1 MDKHCDI
8 QFRIDKKIHKDI
20 ARYIEKENP
29 VPPLLMKELDF
40 HADNFSKQN
49 GINGYDQKLIKVLIN
64 NEAWKKTL
72 SYIPYDRRVLLLPMC
87 LKSHDKC
94 MARQDEFGLIC
105 QNCGN
110 CKLGEIQEKAESLGY
125 IVLIA
130 EGTTVVTTLIR
141 QGSIDCVI
149 GVSCFE
155 TLQKALP
162 DMISKATPG
171 IGIPLSISGC
181 KDTKVDISWLYDVLQ
196 LKPENNEAFRL
207 DFPDTKK
214 SVTSWFKKENLIE
227 MLQTHDHD
235 TDHLSISRVEK
246 MALDVLSGS
255 GKKYRP
261 YITASVYSILTQKE
275 PDRDPGLKKVA
286 VAVECFH
293 KASLV
298 HDDIEDNDDTRYGKP
313 TLHKKYGIPEA
324 LNAGDF
330 LIGQGYSL
338 LLDAVD
344 NPLMNARMFKVAANG
359 HRTLSMGQG
368 EELYFLKKKRF
379 PSSRELILIFK
390 NKTAPA
396 FEVALNLGAIMGN
409 ADMSLCKIL
418 SRFSKNIGIAYQIK
432 DDIEDIN
439 EKLSKNDISS
449 LKSSILI
456 ALSFESSRLSLS
468 DLNDIRE
475 INIHE
480 DVFNKAQRLIE
491 DYTIKAQDSIKG
503 ITNINLKCL
512 LHRILDKIL

>member
-1 MDKHCDI
+1 MDQHCDI
-8 QFRIDKKIHKDI
+8 QFGIDKKIHNDI
-20 ARYIEKENP
+20 ALYIEKENP

-49 GINGYDQKLIKVLIN
+49 IVNGYDQKLIKVLIN
-64 NEAWKKTL
+64 NEVWKKTL

-87 LKSHDKC
+87 LRSHDNCK
-94 MARQDEFGLIC
+94 AKQDEFGLIC

-110 CKLGEIQEKAESLGY
+110 CKLGEIQEEAESLGY

-155 TLQKALP
+155 TLKKAFP
-162 DMISKATPG
+162 DMISKAIPG

-181 KDTKVDISWLYDVLQ
+181 KDTRVDIPWLYDAIL
-196 LKPENNEAFRL
+196 LKPENGEAFRT
-207 DFPDTKK
+207 DFPDIRKNI
-214 SVTSWFKKENLIE
+214 TSWFKKEHLIKT
-227 MLQTHDHD
+227 LQSHD
-235 TDHLSISRVEK
+235 TDHLTISRAEK
-246 MALDVLSGS
+246 ISLDVLSGS

-275 PDRDPGLKKVA
+275 PGNDLGLKKTA
-286 VAVECFH
+286 LAVECFH

-298 HDDIEDNDDTRYGKP
+298 HDDIEDNDDMRYGKP
-313 TLHKKYGIPEA
+313 TLHKKHGIPEA

-344 NPLMNARMFKVAANG
+344 NPIITARMLKVAANG

-368 EELYFLKKKRF
+368 EELYLLKKPGF
-379 PSSRELILIFK
+379 PSSRELITIFQ

-409 ADMSLCKIL
+409 ADPALCKIL
-418 SRFSKNIGIAYQIK
+418 SEFSKNLGIAYQIK
-432 DDIEDIN
+432 DDIEDID
-439 EKLSKNDISS
+439 EKLCKDDISS

-456 ALSFESSRLSLS
+456 ALSFESSHLSMP
-468 DLNDIRE
+468 DLNNIKN

-480 DVFNKAQRLIE
+480 DVVTKAQELIE
-491 DYTIKAQDSIKG
+491 GYTIKAQDEIKG